1 MRILMRLIQFGRV
14 LNDPALLTR
23 VPVRIVPSGFR
34 RLLDIDRSS
43 QTLCPFIISCLTE
56 ALVC

>member
-14 LNDPALLTR
+14 LNDPASLAR
-23 VPVRIVPSGFR
+23 VPVKIVPSGFR

-43 QTLCPFIISCLTE
+43 QTLCPLVIGYSME
-56 ALVC
+56 VLVC